1 MQTRGAQGFYYR
13 RLWGS
18 EIDCIQRDCVET
30 KVLHSGENGLHADQK
45 RGYLEGARAAIYRGN
60 PGPRAEEAAGGGRRP
75 GSAWKERGLRS
86 LEMTR
91 KNDSKYGSWKPR
103 GPEIE
108 ALLMPRWVVKWCL
121 E

>member
-1 MQTRGAQGFYYR
+1 MDADSRRSGALSQAAFSVMKAVFRVLHGR
-13 RLWGS
+13 RR
-18 EIDCIQRDCVET
+18 I
-30 KVLHSGENGLHADQK
+30 LHSGENGLYADQK
-45 RGYLEGARAAIYRGN
+45 RDYLEGARAAIYRGN

-103 GPEIE
+103 GPKIE
-108 ALLMPRWVVKWCL
+108 T
-121 E
+121 